1 MRLLRFDP
9 QFLLIIVII
18 KCGRY
23 QNSAPK
29 KQLTPGW
36 LFWSSGPTGL
46 LPAVTTSL
54 QPRTARPQGHEQQA
68 RATNE
73 LLRSDTNT
81 ICTKRGN
88 VFRDVTSLF
97 YGLNM
102 DILDIIKSHANDI
115 KTRFSVRR
123 IGIFGSFARGEEKAS
138 SDIDILVEFEKPTF
152 KNFMNLSF
160 YLEDLLGREV
170 DLVTVKGLH
179 QRIRPYVEKDVIW
192 SE

>member
-1 MRLLRFDP
+1 MQPLPKFSAQKAVYAGVALL
-9 QFLLIIVII
+9 VI
-18 KCGRY
+18 R
-23 QNSAPK
+23 PDRH
-29 KQLTPGW
+29 
-36 LFWSSGPTGL
+36 
-46 LPAVTTSL
+46 PARRDDIAAA
-54 QPRTARPQGHEQQA
+54 RTARPQGHEQQA

-81 ICTKRGN
+81 IYTKRGN